1 MNKSTT
7 ISTIVAM
14 LLLIAIPIESKALT
28 INDISTVAK
37 KTDILPP
44 ELKQVATVV
53 TSLFNS
59 PQNSTI
65 SPALLSNVMTSFGVS
80 GGMNGLTLGGSSN
93 GNQPLSVSNLMDFAG
108 LSQLDKVGLPKN
120 SDGLTAGNTDSLISA
135 LTANYSAASASASK
149 TQVDDSAKVMAQTA
163 SSVSAVINTDEID
176 PQSSLE
182 MLRKMGQELQ
192 ANGQMLQSSA
202 AVQVAQAKIDANRY
216 NLEAANVQQQSYK
229 DFQEKRYID
238 NASFANARL
247 QERMLDR
254 FFGSANSATTSPSTA
269 TPTIASSSIFGP

>member
-1 MNKSTT
+1 MNKSIT
-7 ISTIVAM
+7 IPTIVAM
-14 LLLIAIPIESKALT
+14 LLVIATPTGSKAIT
-28 INDISTVAK
+28 INDISSIARNTN
-37 KTDILPP
+37 ILPP
-44 ELKQVATVV
+44 EVNQIIGVV

-65 SPALLSNVMTSFGVS
+65 SPALLNNVMTSFGVS
-80 GGMNGLTLGGSSN
+80 GGNGLTLGGSSN
-93 GNQPLSVSNLMDFAG
+93 GNQPLSISNLMDFAG

-149 TQVDDSAKVMAQTA
+149 TQVDDSAKVVAQTA

-229 DFQEKRYID
+229 DFQEKRYIE

-247 QERMLDR
+247 QQRMLDR
-254 FFGSANSATTSPSTA
+254 SFGSANPTATPVTTA

>member
-1 MNKSTT
+1 
-7 ISTIVAM
+7 M
-14 LLLIAIPIESKALT
+14 LLLIATPTGSKAIT
-28 INDISTVAK
+28 INDISSIAK
-37 KTDILPP
+37 NTNILPP
-44 ELKQVATVV
+44 EVNQIIGVV
-53 TSLFNS
+53 TGLFNS
-59 PQNSTI
+59 PQNSSI
-65 SPALLSNVMTSFGVS
+65 SPALLNNVMTSFGVS
-80 GGMNGLTLGGSSN
+80 GGNGLTLGGSSN
-93 GNQPLSVSNLMDFAG
+93 GNQPLSISNLMDFAG

-163 SSVSAVINTDEID
+163 TSVSPVINTDEID

-216 NLEAANVQQQSYK
+216 NLEAANVQQQGYK
-229 DFQEKRYID
+229 DFQEKRYIE

-247 QERMLDR
+247 QQRMLDR
-254 FFGSANSATTSPSTA
+254 SFGSANPATTSPSTA
-269 TPTIASSSIFGP
+269 APTIASSSIFGP

>member
-1 MNKSTT
+1 MNKLIT
-7 ISTIVAM
+7 IPAIVAM
-14 LLLIAIPIESKALT
+14 LLLIATPIKSKAIT
-28 INDISTVAK
+28 INDISTVARN
-37 KTDILPP
+37 TDILPP
-44 ELKQVATVV
+44 EIKQIATIV
-53 TSLFNS
+53 TGLFNS

-65 SPALLSNVMTSFGVS
+65 SPALINNVMTSFGVS

-93 GNQPLSVSNLMDFAG
+93 GNQPLSISNLMDFAG

-120 SDGLTAGNTDSLISA
+120 SDGLTAGNTDSLLSA

-149 TQVDDSAKVMAQTA
+149 TQVDDSAKVVSETA
-163 SSVSAVINTDEID
+163 SSVSTVINSDEID

-229 DFQEKRYID
+229 DFQEKRYIE
-238 NASFANARL
+238 NASLASARL
-247 QERMLDR
+247 QERLLDR
-254 FFGSANSATTSPSTA
+254 SFGSATSATTAPSTA